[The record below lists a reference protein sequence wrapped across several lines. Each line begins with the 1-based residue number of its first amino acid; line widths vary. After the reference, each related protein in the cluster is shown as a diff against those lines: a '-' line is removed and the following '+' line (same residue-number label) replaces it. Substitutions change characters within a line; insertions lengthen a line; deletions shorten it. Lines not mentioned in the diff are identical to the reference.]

1 MRTIYV
7 DKNIP
12 RMLLVKALKPL
23 WPNVVFSALSP
34 AHFADLPEPTLPG
47 PRWVRVENHLCG
59 ICASDLS
66 LLSVE
71 ADPKIGPAALPG
83 NQRFYLGHE
92 VLGVVTEVGSAVTEV
107 QVGDRVIMDTRFQ
120 GATCMSQEL
129 DEWCPHCLAGN
140 PTLCENA
147 SLGLGPRG
155 VGGGWG
161 DGFTAHETEV
171 YPIPADLSD
180 EQGMM
185 VEPIAVGVRTA
196 LRRLPSAGQWALV
209 VGSGIVGL
217 NVLQS
222 VRALSPEARIAAVAR
237 YPHQAEMAQRLGANE
252 IIQGEDLYDA
262 AARLTGA
269 KVYEGMFGSRM
280 ALGGFDVVY
289 DCVGSAQTLQDS
301 LRVAK
306 AGGAVVMAGIKLQP
320 LKLDLNPIWYQEV
333 DLVGLYAHGMES
345 YGGGQWRTYDLTVE
359 LIRQGKLETEALITH
374 RFPLERWREAIQT
387 AQDKHSGAIKVIF
400 DYR

>member
-23 WPNVVFSALSP
+23 WPNVIFSPLSP
-34 AHFADLPEPTLPG
+34 AHFADLPEPALPG
-47 PRWVRVENHLCG
+47 PRWLRVENRLCG

-66 LLSVE
+66 LLYVE

-92 VLGVVTEVGSAVTEV
+92 VLGVVTEVGPGVTEF

-129 DEWCPHCLAGN
+129 DELCPHCRDGN

-147 SLGLGPRG
+147 SLGIGSRG

-161 DGFTAHETEV
+161 DGFTAHESEV
-171 YPIPADLSD
+171 YPIPDDLSD

-185 VEPIAVGVRTA
+185 VEPIAVGVRA
-196 LRRLPSAGQWALV
+196 VLRRLPSAGQWALV
-209 VGSGIVGL
+209 IGSGIVGL

-222 VRALSPEARIAAVAR
+222 LRALAPEVRIAAVAR
-237 YPHQAEMAQRLGANE
+237 YPHQAEMAQRLGADE
-252 IIQGEDLYDA
+252 VIRGEDLYDV

-269 KVYEGMFGSRM
+269 KVYEGMFASRM

-301 LRVAK
+301 LRIAK
-306 AGGAVVMAGIKLQP
+306 AGGAVVMAGIKLKP

-333 DLVGLYAHGMES
+333 DLVGLYAHGTEN
-345 YGGGQWRTYDLTVE
+345 YAGRRWRTYDLTVE
-359 LIRQGKLETEALITH
+359 LIRQGKLVTEDLITH
-374 RFPLERWREAIQT
+374 RFPLERWREAIHT
-387 AQDKHSGAIKVIF
+387 AQDKHSGAIKVMF

>member
-7 DKNIP
+7 EKNIP

-23 WPNVVFSALSP
+23 WPSVVFSPLSP
-34 AHFADLPEPTLPG
+34 AHFADLPEPALAG
-47 PRWVRVENHLCG
+47 PRWLRVENRLCG

-66 LLSVE
+66 LLYVE

-92 VLGVVTEVGSAVTEV
+92 VLGVVTEVGPRVTEFR
-107 QVGDRVIMDTRFQ
+107 VGDRVIMDTRFQ

-129 DEWCPHCLAGN
+129 DELCSSCRDGN

-147 SLGLGPRG
+147 SLGIGSRG

-161 DGFTAHETEV
+161 DGFTAHASEV
-171 YPIPADLSD
+171 YPIPDDLSD

-196 LRRLPSAGQWALV
+196 LRRLPLAGQWALV
-209 VGSGIVGL
+209 IGSGIVGL

-222 VRALSPEARIAAVAR
+222 LRALAPEVRIAAVAR
-237 YPHQAEMAQRLGANE
+237 YPHQAEMAQRLGADE
-252 IIQGEDLYDA
+252 VIRDEDLYDA

-269 KVYEGMFGSRM
+269 KVYEGMFASRM

-301 LRVAK
+301 LRIAK
-306 AGGAVVMAGIKLQP
+306 AGGAVVMAGIKLKP

-333 DLVGLYAHGMES
+333 DLVGLYAHGSEN
-345 YGGGQWRTYDLTVE
+345 YAGRRWRTYDLTVE
-359 LIRQGKLETEALITH
+359 LIRQGKLVTEDLITH
-374 RFPLERWREAIQT
+374 RFPLERWRKAIHT
-387 AQDKHSGAIKVIF
+387 AQDKHSGAIKVMF